1 MFVPRIYEFM
11 MGFPHFFHILVYKRV
26 NMKNKESTMKNWE
39 LKQHMLVINGLIE
52 RETDTVNLWI
62 YYQLLSFLTD
72 FLSSTN
78 SGILII
84 NTPVESWRDKTLF
97 S

>member
-26 NMKNKESTMKNWE
+26 NMKNEESTMKIWE
-39 LKQHMLVINGLIE
+39 LKQQMLVINGLIE

-62 YYQLLSFLTD
+62 YYQLLSFLTY
-72 FLSSTN
+72 FCLQR
-78 SGILII
+78 ILG
-84 NTPVESWRDKTLF
+84 
-97 S
+97 